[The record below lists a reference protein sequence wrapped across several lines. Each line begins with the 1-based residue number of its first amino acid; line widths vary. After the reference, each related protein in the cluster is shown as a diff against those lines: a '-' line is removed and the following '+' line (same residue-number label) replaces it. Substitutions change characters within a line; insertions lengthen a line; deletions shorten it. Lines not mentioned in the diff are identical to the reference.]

1 MVMTGDDMLV
11 WRTRVDLAARYLL
24 REIFEIDEDHVVSD
38 PVMVSEVVTVPT
50 DPHTFVVVLILRQ
63 RTWYVVL
70 SSQRGFYTTPA
81 RLLKG
86 KDTCQNKLQGP
97 PFYHPS
103 GFRSPSVLPV
113 RTAAN
118 GSVCKQ
124 ALGKKEAEIY
134 DSEDDVKRRI
144 TCAEEEGF
152 QWGYGRK

>member
-1 MVMTGDDMLV
+1 MTGDDMLV

-97 PFYHPS
+97 PFYHPLRFQIS
-103 GFRSPSVLPV
+103 ISSTGTNCCEWVSLQASIRQERSRNL
-113 RTAAN
+113 R
-118 GSVCKQ
+118 
-124 ALGKKEAEIY
+124 
-134 DSEDDVKRRI
+134 
-144 TCAEEEGF
+144 
-152 QWGYGRK
+152 